1 MRDRHRDK
9 ALRDTC
15 RRLLARIHQLPDLR
29 VTSIHSLPRPHQGAS
44 GGEVQLL
51 LLSWRSATGAQGE
64 ERLVC
69 KHAGLKERRI
79 MHLLEAQGQAVPP
92 SQSPTHAGDLP
103 GRAPLLMPFARSRPP
118 ERILGDP
125 YVPLTQAVARGLARI
140 HAANRQQRP
149 DWLPRASNDY
159 AKRINLS
166 ETQVAWQR
174 CMADAR
180 FRRHYGHHDG
190 PLHESRARLLE
201 LLGALEDEGE
211 CCTLIN
217 TDLHPD
223 HIRLYGARPVF
234 IDWEQACYG
243 PLYLDLVNY
252 FTLETAL
259 LYRDALAQ
267 AGCSIPTATF
277 MQRFREA
284 GRYMGLRYLEVG
296 LLNWLTGGEAWQQG
310 RWFFHYC
317 LSMALGGR

>member
-1 MRDRHRDK
+1 MRDRK
-9 ALRDTC
+9 ALQDTC

-29 VTSIHSLPRPHQGAS
+29 VASIRVLPSPRQGAS
-44 GGEVQLL
+44 GAEVQLL
-51 LLSWRSATGAQGE
+51 LVRWRSAAGAQGE

-69 KHAGLKERRI
+69 KHAGLVERRI
-79 MHLLEAQGQAVPP
+79 MQLLQAQGQAVPP
-92 SQSPTHAGDLP
+92 SQSPAHAGDSP

-125 YVPLTQAVARGLARI
+125 YAPLTQEVAQGLARI
-140 HAANRQQRP
+140 HAANRQKRP
-149 DWLPRASNDY
+149 HWLPRASDDY
-159 AKRINLS
+159 TKRINLI
-166 ETQVAWQR
+166 ETQMAWQR
-174 CMADAR
+174 CMANAH
-180 FRRHYGHHDG
+180 FRRDYGQYDG
-190 PLHESRARLLE
+190 PLRESRARLLS
-201 LLGALEDEGE
+201 LLEALEDEGE

-223 HIRLYGARPVF
+223 HIRLHGTRPVF

-259 LYRDALAQ
+259 LYRDALAA
-267 AGCSIPTATF
+267 AGHAIDTTVY

-296 LLNWLTGGEAWQQG
+296 LLNWLAGGAAWRQG